1 MVSQKATIVNATG
14 LHVRP
19 AGILC
24 EESMKYKSKIS
35 FKFKDNIVNAKSVL
49 SVLGACV
56 KAGDEVE
63 FFCEGIDEE
72 EALKGIIELVADGFG
87 E

>member
-63 FFCEGIDEE
+63 FFCEGTDEE